1 MANDKLASSW
11 RNVAAWGTVGA
22 IFYILIVSVA
32 ILFLHQSAMEAIE
45 VLVRPTKVGAELG
58 AGLLLSAAVT
68 GFTSRER
75 PLSLQTGRN
84 FLIQN
89 GVAIIFF
96 LLVIWGFSVL
106 ARTASIGASGWA
118 AAITGAT
125 LVLLAI
131 FGCLATASTRTD
143 LNIVEDELAAE
154 EMRERGRSF
163 FYSFA
168 WIAVLGSLLVGL
180 SLSGPGGPLSPSI
193 ALTGALI
200 LVALLVVLGIAAR
213 RLSDELGRTLSRE
226 SGNIAFYLVLLF
238 GGGWAM
244 LAHLGFTAAPAPLD
258 WLTLL
263 TLLMFASAFIAA
275 GRRNLLRH

>member
-1 MANDKLASSW
+1 MANDKLAPSW
-11 RNVAAWGTVGA
+11 RNFRAWGVVGA
-22 IFYILIVSVA
+22 IFYILAVSIA
-32 ILFLHQSAMEAIE
+32 TLFLHQNAMEVME
-45 VLVRPTKVGAELG
+45 SFVRPTKFGAELG
-58 AGLLLSAAVT
+58 VGLLLGAAVT
-68 GFTSRER
+68 GFTSRKR
-75 PLSLQTGRN
+75 PLNLRTLRN

-89 GVAIIFF
+89 AVAIIFF
-96 LLVIWGFSVL
+96 VLVIWGFSAL

-131 FGCLATASTRTD
+131 FGCLATAITRTD

-163 FYSFA
+163 FYGFA
-168 WIAVLGSLLVGL
+168 WMAALGSLLVGL
-180 SLSGPGGPLSPSI
+180 SLSGPGGLLSPAV
-193 ALTGALI
+193 ALTAVLV

-226 SGNIAFYLVLLF
+226 SGNIAFYLILLF
-238 GGGWAM
+238 GSCWAI

-263 TLLMFASAFIAA
+263 TLLMFAAAFIATA
-275 GRRNLLRH
+275 RRNLLTR